1 MRRHGTV
8 SQRRAAC
15 GRDVLPARARLLE
28 PMGIFAG
35 KWPHSLAFQPADVGG
50 PLEQALIGTDVGGA
64 GARSV
69 AIQHV
74 VRSFDPWMA
83 YTAH

>member
-1 MRRHGTV
+1 
-8 SQRRAAC
+8 
-15 GRDVLPARARLLE
+15 
-28 PMGIFAG
+28 MGIFAG

-69 AIQHV
+69 AIQRRAL
-74 VRSFDPWMA
+74 VRSLDGVRRALSGLSRGDGNFVVA
-83 YTAH
+83 